1 MANCVI
7 YRQKMLGLA
16 ERLFSGRQ
24 HSHAKRQRHIVRE
37 NQSWTFL
44 QQFSASN
51 DCEHSFVQLL
61 TFPGLGASVFQVS
74 NQPADYILDYLFI
87 GPRCPWGPIYGFE
100 CLKQTSC
107 TSYTSYRL
115 YTEKVTVSTLEDS
128 SWWIQLMQVVPSGG
142 QIWN

>member
-1 MANCVI
+1 MRLMYLLTLYSIFVFFQSEKKMAKYVKCGQELLFSGSA
-7 YRQKMLGLA
+7 R
-16 ERLFSGRQ
+16 RLFSGLQ
-24 HSHAKRQRHIVRE
+24 HRHAKRQRHIVRE

-100 CLKQTSC
+100 SL
-107 TSYTSYRL
+107 
-115 YTEKVTVSTLEDS
+115 
-128 SWWIQLMQVVPSGG
+128 
-142 QIWN
+142 